1 MNYSFRLEKVL
12 NYKGNVEDLKKAKYG
27 DINSRLNNEETRLMD
42 FNQHKES
49 LVVEK
54 NNSVKRTNIGNL
66 KLYNSYLQDISTTI
80 QNQEIKIEEMKIE
93 LEEAK
98 EELLVAMQE
107 KKAFEKLKEND
118 YKEFITE
125 SKKQEEKLLDG
136 IVTFNTSQQ

>member
-1 MNYSFRLEKVL
+1 MNYSFKLEKVL
-12 NYKGNVEDLKKAKYG
+12 NYKENIEDLKKSKYG
-27 DINSRLNNEETRLMD
+27 DINSRVNNEEERLIG
-42 FNQHKES
+42 FNQHKEN

-54 NNSVKRTNIGNL
+54 NKSVKSTSIGNL
-66 KLYNSYLQDISTTI
+66 KLYNSYLQDISVTI
-80 QNQEIKIEEMKIE
+80 QNQERKIEEMKVE

-118 YKEFITE
+118 YKEFIIE
-125 SKKQEEKLLDG
+125 SKRQEEKLLDG

>member
-1 MNYSFRLEKVL
+1 MNYSFKLEKVL
-12 NYKGNVEDLKKAKYG
+12 NYKENIEDLKKSKYG
-27 DINSRLNNEETRLMD
+27 DINSRLNNEEERLMG
-42 FNQHKES
+42 FNQHKEN

-54 NNSVKRTNIGNL
+54 NKSAKNTSIGNL
-66 KLYNSYLQDISTTI
+66 KLYNSYLQDISVTI
-80 QNQEIKIEEMKIE
+80 QNQEIKIEEMKVE

-118 YKEFITE
+118 YKEFIIE

>member
-1 MNYSFRLEKVL
+1 MNYSFKLEKVL
-12 NYKGNVEDLKKAKYG
+12 NYKENIEDLKKSKYG
-27 DINSRLNNEETRLMD
+27 DINSRVNNEEERLIG
-42 FNQHKES
+42 FNQHKEN

-54 NNSVKRTNIGNL
+54 NKSVKNTSIGNL
-66 KLYNSYLQDISTTI
+66 KLYNSYLQDISVTI
-80 QNQEIKIEEMKIE
+80 QNQERKIEEMKVE

-118 YKEFITE
+118 YKEFIIE

>member
-12 NYKGNVEDLKKAKYG
+12 NYKENIEDLKKAKYG
-27 DINSRLNNEETRLMD
+27 DINSRLNNEEEILVS
-42 FNQHKES
+42 FNQHKAN

-54 NNSVKRTNIGNL
+54 NNSAKRTNIGNL
-66 KLYNSYLQDISTTI
+66 KLYNSYLQDISVTI
-80 QNQEIKIEEMKIE
+80 QKQEIKIEEMKVE

-118 YKEFITE
+118 YKEFIIE
-125 SKKQEEKLLDG
+125 SKRQEEKLVDG

>member
-1 MNYSFRLEKVL
+1 MNYSFKLEKVL
-12 NYKGNVEDLKKAKYG
+12 NYKENIEDLKKSKYG
-27 DINSRLNNEETRLMD
+27 DINSRVNNEKERLIG
-42 FNQHKES
+42 FNQHKEN

-54 NNSVKRTNIGNL
+54 NKSVKNTSIGNL
-66 KLYNSYLQDISTTI
+66 KLYNSYLQDISVTI
-80 QNQEIKIEEMKIE
+80 QNQERKIEEMKVE

-118 YKEFITE
+118 YKEFIIE
-125 SKKQEEKLLDG
+125 SKRQEEKLLDG